1 MADLSVAKKDQ
12 LETIIQ
18 TMQDGLAQGTVTLSA
33 TQDLKDD
40 AETAKTAAETAEG
53 LAESHKDVAA
63 SYANFAGQWSGLT
76 GALNIPASVRHNGNF
91 WMLLSDV
98 ADVTATEPAAGNS
111 DWAVLG
117 GASITVVD
125 NLTSQVTA
133 AAALSPN
140 MGRVLDEKKSDITTP
155 IENVPT
161 GSNYSTV
168 ATDADKIKN
177 RTDTGDFIVT
187 KDEIA
192 SGRAI
197 AFMKTTASTVN
208 VTFATDVDAIPSSL
222 TSGFAIPEQD
232 QIIWLFQVR
241 PNEWKVLG
249 SSSHDQN
256 TDTKLDEGGANEVTA
271 IELRNHVDSTS
282 DAHTQNTDT
291 KLDEGGANE
300 TSASELR
307 SHLDSTDD
315 PHGTKD
321 LGLGT
326 NGSATNLDSAT
337 TEDVIRSTASF
348 TGTILTSLSK
358 PISLV
363 QDGASN
369 TITVSAG
376 AGVTLVGSTLST
388 TNDKDSL
395 GILPIGND
403 TFLIFYRETPAN
415 D

>member
-1 MADLSVAKKDQ
+1 MAFQYMKADALDSLLTQINSAVSQSESSATVAVDAKNDSETFATISDNKSKQNIRFNKTIDDIADLPTSSELDTIASNEGVPKDGYGYLLISGSVYTGYVWSELQSDWVTFQ
-12 LETIIQ
+12 L
-18 TMQDGLAQGTVTLSA
+18 QGEVTNILDILTSEA
-33 TQDLKDD
+33 TDK
-40 AETAKTAAETAEG
+40 
-53 LAESHKDVAA
+53 AA
-63 SYANFAGQWSGLT
+63 SAN
-76 GALNIPASVRHNGNF
+76 IV
-91 WMLLSDV
+91 
-98 ADVTATEPAAGNS
+98 
-111 DWAVLG
+111 
-117 GASITVVD
+117 
-125 NLTSQVTA
+125 
-133 AAALSPN
+133 
-140 MGRVLDEKKSDITTP
+140 RVLDEKKSDITTP